1 MLWRTRSAPILVH
14 PMKRV
19 ARFVVRPL
27 VVGPIV
33 VVLVASA
40 IGAFALRDR
49 EPLTPATTAVLGN
62 LNAEPEI
69 VKPMY
74 SPPAPS
80 TPTPK
85 PTPKPAA
92 PKPKPKP
99 AKRVAGPSL
108 TAFRDLGA
116 WVDLYD
122 YDKIVPE
129 TSVADMHARGVKTLY
144 VQTGRWNKPA
154 KESSEPFMDRAML
167 ERWLNAAHANG
178 MKAVGWY
185 LPAYDDMTRDIRR
198 TRAIAL
204 YRTSTGQAF
213 DGLGIDIEYRAQVP
227 SLTAWNAAVAEH
239 ARRVRALL
247 GRRYPIAAIVPA
259 PLQMEVR
266 PDYWAGFPW
275 VSLAAS
281 SDVFMPMA
289 YWSFRHDCPA
299 NPDHCAYGYTK
310 GSVEKIRTL
319 TGKPHVPVHVIGGV
333 ADSITT
339 DEVHDF
345 VSAAIRSGVYGG
357 SLYDYLSTK
366 PEYWAPLAK
375 LND

>member
-1 MLWRTRSAPILVH
+1 
-14 PMKRV
+14 MKRV
-19 ARFVVRPL
+19 TRFVVRPL

-49 EPLTPATTAVLGN
+49 EPSQPAAATYKDP
-62 LNAEPEI
+62 NAEPEVI
-69 VKPMY
+69 KPLY
-74 SPPAPS
+74 RPPVLPIP
-80 TPTPK
+80 TPTLR
-85 PTPKPAA
+85 PKPAP
-92 PKPKPKP
+92 PKPKPKTV
-99 AKRVAGPSL
+99 KREIGPNLS
-108 TAFRDLGA
+108 AFRGLGA

-122 YDKIVPE
+122 YDKLDPE
-129 TSVADMHARGVKTLY
+129 TSVADMHAKGVKTLY
-144 VQTGRWNKPA
+144 VQTARWNKPA
-154 KESSEPFMDRAML
+154 KDLSEPFMDRVIL
-167 ERWLNAAHANG
+167 ERWLNAAHTNG

-213 DGLGIDIEYRAQVP
+213 DALGIDIEYRAQVP
-227 SLTAWNAAVAEH
+227 SLTVWNAAVAEH
-239 ARRVRALL
+239 GRRVRILL
-247 GRRYPIAAIVPA
+247 GHRYPIAAIVPA

-275 VSLAAS
+275 VSLASS
-281 SDVFMPMA
+281 SDIFMPMA
-289 YWSFRHDCPA
+289 YWSFRHDCA
-299 NPDHCAYGYTK
+299 DNPEHCAYGYTK
-310 GSVEKIRTL
+310 GSVDKIRAL

-333 ADSITT
+333 ADSIST

-345 VSAAIRSGVYGG
+345 VAAAVKAGVYGG